1 MAYFDLCN
9 GHFKYMF
16 SFNKKYYSQRK
27 KKQNIISNNDSTQ
40 VILTNGYISI
50 QTTQL
55 YDFCWK
61 RFHRTV
67 FKTGKVLKGARL
79 PWTNSWETSSLWF
92 PHPVS
97 PSPLC
102 SACLCTACSK
112 TYKLAEK
119 FPLSF
124 FWFIALIALVLG
136 APGRLFGRF
145 WKCDLQ
151 KQEKLLSTVFWEVW
165 KLWRHISVKTWG
177 LQNRSEPFWRSAE
190 PFWTVLETFA
200 PRKLAR
206 KFVLCAKNPGSR
218 KARTRLNHSGCS
230 CPSLK
235 VTHHHPQEPDR

>member
-1 MAYFDLCN
+1 MIFVE
-9 GHFKYMF
+9 K
-16 SFNKKYYSQRK
+16 
-27 KKQNIISNNDSTQ
+27 DSTEQ
-40 VILTNGYISI
+40 FWR
-50 QTTQL
+50 QAR
-55 YDFCWK
+55 FWK
-61 RFHRTV
+61 
-67 FKTGKVLKGARL
+67 GPRL

-102 SACLCTACSK
+102 SECLCTACSK

-177 LQNRSEPFWRSAE
+177 LQNCSEPFWRSAE

-206 KFVLCAKNPGSR
+206 KFVLCAKNPESR

-230 CPSLK
+230 CPNLK